1 MPLKSITQWRYTMKK
16 PDTIEDE
23 IDRIRL
29 RIYEETKDMTIEE
42 RAERLNRI
50 GEAAAKKYGF
60 KRVSKANNKD

>member
-1 MPLKSITQWRYTMKK
+1 MKK

-29 RIYEETKDMTIEE
+29 QIYEEMKGMTIEE
-42 RAERLNRI
+42 RVEHMNRF

-60 KRVSKANNKD
+60 KYVTRANKKD